1 MSITVIYRWKESKH
15 KFSIS
20 RSNLILACVIAIA
33 VLITG
38 AWSLQY
44 YYHQQLIKEKITSLK
59 QREAVK
65 QQYLDSIESYKSQQL
80 NVLAE
85 KIGQLEIQNIHLN
98 SLGEQLIEK
107 SAFPREEFKFDLPSD
122 QAPENPSVS
131 DNEQQVNPQ
140 VEENTLDTPE
150 EADPQV
156 KGDNAAQIT
165 SSEKEVTAKVAVSNT
180 ASQVEVQPDN
190 RVPQTQQVKA
200 THDAATNNNSFDHQ
214 SSTDLVNSSFT
225 LIDNKISALASQ
237 FNTTQNMLEQLEI
250 TYNSLHLI
258 NELYI
263 SGRPV
268 PMEGSRLSS
277 PYGVRTDPFTGKSRF
292 HKGVDIAGHKG
303 MPILATAAG
312 VVITSEAR
320 PGYGYVIVV
329 NHGNGL
335 MTRYAH
341 ALSLIVSVGE
351 VVEKGQQIA
360 VMGTT
365 GRSTGPHVH
374 YEVLKNGAQVNP
386 INYINRSAS

>member
-107 SAFPREEFKFDLPSD
+107 SAFPREEFKFDLPPD

-131 DNEQQVNPQ
+131 DNEQQVKPQ

-150 EADPQV
+150 EADPQS

-190 RVPQTQQVKA
+190 RVPQTQQVKV
-200 THDAATNNNSFDHQ
+200 THDATANHNSFDHQ
-214 SSTDLVNSSFT
+214 PSTDLVNSSFT
-225 LIDNKISALASQ
+225 LIDNKISTLASQ
-237 FNTTQNMLEQLEI
+237 FNTTENILEQLEI

-341 ALSLIVSVGE
+341 ALSLIASVGE

-374 YEVLKNGAQVNP
+374 YEVLKNGTQVNP